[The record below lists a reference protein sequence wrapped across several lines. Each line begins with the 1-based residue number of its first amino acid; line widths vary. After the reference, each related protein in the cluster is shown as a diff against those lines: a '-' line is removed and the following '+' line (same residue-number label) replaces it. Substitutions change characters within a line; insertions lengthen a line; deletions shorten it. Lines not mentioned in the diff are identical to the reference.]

1 MKIRSIRHNAK
12 IIIGDY
18 QFSDSVKKEVFS
30 LLARGVESISQNE
43 TNVKSTLHTP
53 FRWEPDNIIF
63 RNLKSYIIEEVERE
77 FRPGARIDG
86 SRVRLEC
93 MNFWAMVYKKGD
105 YAQSHNHRPCSYS
118 FAYFVKSKWYH
129 PPLVFD
135 DSGYKVRP
143 KEGRFVVFP
152 AYLNHHVPKNRF
164 NEDRVTV
171 SGNLIP
177 NKDDLRVKK
186 VGDS

>member
-12 IIIGDY
+12 ILIGDY

-30 LLARGVESISQNE
+30 LLAKGVDSIPHTH
-43 TNVKSTLHTP
+43 TNVRATVHTKY
-53 FRWEPDNIIF
+53 RWEPNNIIF
-63 RNLKSYIIEEVERE
+63 RNLKSYIIEEIERE

-93 MNFWAMVYKKGD
+93 INFWAMVYQKGD
-105 YAQSHNHRPCSYS
+105 HAVSHNHRPCVYS

-143 KEGRFVVFP
+143 KEGRFVIFP
-152 AYLNHHVPKNRF
+152 AYLQHHVPKNRF
-164 NEDRVTV
+164 NEDRVTI
-171 SGNLIP
+171 SGNLSLR
-177 NKDDLRVKK
+177 KDDIRVEKG
-186 VGDS
+186 GDS